1 MLTWIAVSGPTAS
14 GKSTLVRCLHEKIE
28 GRGLGFTVHSVSL
41 SGLAFKKYCEDGCPY
56 SFEDASRAI
65 LRFVEE
71 GGVDEVFK
79 VFKTSGYEFL
89 ILERW
94 FTDWIAFLLVEGAQM
109 TYSQSLRP
117 YRHLRSIVHELLL
130 STTVPSGG
138 LNIVLRPVFKGAPPD
153 HWNRVRKTAC
163 NLQSALPGAW
173 DLAAS
178 IVDAALGDVCPVF
191 RASKPIDTYDDAE
204 EIADLIIKQFL

>member
-28 GRGLGFTVHSVSL
+28 GKGFGFTVHSVSL
-41 SGLAFKKYCEDGCPY
+41 SGLAFKKYCEDGRPR

-71 GGVDEVFK
+71 DGVAEVFRI
-79 VFKTSGYEFL
+79 FKTQDYEFL

-109 TYSQSLRP
+109 THIQSPCP

-153 HWNRVRKTAC
+153 HWDKTRKTAY

-178 IVDAALGDVCPVF
+178 IVDAALGDVCPVL
-191 RASKPIDTYDDAE
+191 RVPKPINTRDDAE
-204 EIADLIIKQFL
+204 EVADLIIKQFL